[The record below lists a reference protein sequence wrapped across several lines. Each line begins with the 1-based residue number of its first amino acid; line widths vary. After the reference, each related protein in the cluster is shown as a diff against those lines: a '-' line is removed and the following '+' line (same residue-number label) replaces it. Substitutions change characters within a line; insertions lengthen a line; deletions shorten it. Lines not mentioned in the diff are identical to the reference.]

1 MSRLLFTLAAVGC
14 VLTLA
19 GCSAATPST
28 PAPTAAAASEA
39 TPTNGPGATLD
50 REGFSVT
57 GPDGYADRTQEN
69 AATFD
74 QDATL
79 QAYFQDDEGSTVTV
93 YTVKA
98 DHPELA
104 SFVKQYVADA
114 KADGTMDVLSQKPA
128 KVGGQDAVVLTLQ
141 DKAEGTGELQYLTA
155 RPGYV
160 LFVAG
165 PNSNDP
171 SRAAIA
177 ATAEKIAFK

>member
-1 MSRLLFTLAAVGC
+1 MIPWKTVRPAAAGQGWESAIETLCGAIQEAVALLDEQGAVRAANPAFRALAALPLGRD
-14 VLTLA
+14 LP
-19 GCSAATPST
+19 AAR
-28 PAPTAAAASEA
+28 
-39 TPTNGPGATLD
+39 L
-50 REGFSVT
+50 FSS
-57 GPDGYADRTQEN
+57 PD
-69 AATFD
+69 
-74 QDATL
+74 L
-79 QAYFQDDEGSTVTV
+79 
-93 YTVKA
+93 A